1 MKAQIEDALKNREE
15 IVRIRNVVGDY
26 QRRLE
31 VATRD
36 LEQSKNALGQV
47 KTDRYSLYSYAPPSH
62 RRVKPALS
70 KSG

>member
-1 MKAQIEDALKNREE
+1 MKAQIEEALKNREE

-47 KTDRYSLYSYAPPSH
+47 KTDRFVIFIIYLIQ
-62 RRVKPALS
+62 
-70 KSG
+70 

>member
-31 VATRD
+31 VTTRD

-47 KTDRYSLYSYAPPSH
+47 KTDRYGLYSVILPSH
-62 RRVKPALS
+62 
-70 KSG
+70 